1 VNWWQRVRHREQLD
15 RQLDAELRDH
25 LDRLTAD
32 YVAGGMDEREA
43 RRTARLHFGGLDQMK
58 EACRDENA
66 VLIIGGATLQDFRF
80 AVRRFLQMPGFTS
93 SAVIVLAL
101 GIGVNTAMFDIVH
114 TLLLAP
120 PPFSRPSELV
130 QVFSQ
135 DTQNPASYRGFSYP
149 TYRDI
154 REQPGVFTDVA
165 AFDLALIG
173 LGRKDDTRRTMAST
187 VSSNYFSVLGVPLA
201 RGRAFT
207 PEEEA
212 PGRSA
217 SVAIVSYAYW
227 QQHDLDPAVLGSQ
240 VLIQGHPFTIVGIA
254 PRGFTG
260 TTPVIF
266 SVDVWTPLSGYDQM
280 TNESEPDG
288 RNRLADR
295 AGQQLKVIGRLKP
308 GLTAASARPQLAGL
322 ASNLE
327 KAFPVEQKDQTFT
340 TAPLARLSVSPK
352 PANEAGLR
360 RLGLLLLGISAVVLL
375 VACLNLANMLLAR
388 GMARRKEIA
397 IRLAIGGSRLQIVRQ
412 LLIEGFVL
420 ALAGGAAGLAVGLW
434 SARLSITSLNRMS
447 PLFGIVWAGVPS
459 IQVLLAT
466 LGFCVAATLGFA
478 LGPALKL
485 SRSAVAADLTE
496 QAGGSTTRRRGRLS
510 AGNPLVVIQIAI
522 SLALLTAGALFVHG
536 ASRTASID
544 TGLRPGASLLVET
557 DASLAGFS
565 PAVAQQLYGKLREQL
580 AAIPGVEHV
589 AFSATVPF
597 GFVSL
602 SRSVQRAGVKAASG
616 SRPATAAEGLA
627 FDVAWNSVSAEY
639 FLTVGLPI
647 LRGRAFSA
655 AEAVQSNGAPVAI
668 VDEILAKQLWPEGN
682 ALGRSIQYA
691 ADDAPRAEGGGGPGG
706 FGYSDDG
713 KGNPREVLQV
723 VGIVPAARRG
733 LSDKDPAGQV
743 YVPFAHGYQSGIS
756 YFVRFRSLTRSTAAA
771 AAELIRRTVRDANP
785 ALPVLSLQT
794 FDEHLA
800 GSLQVWFVRAA
811 AALFS
816 AFGGLALGLAVV
828 GLYGVRAYTV
838 ARRTREIGIR
848 MALGA
853 DRRDISRMFLREGS
867 LTIGG
872 GIALGLMFAAVVGR
886 GLSELLYETDPL
898 DPLAFT
904 TASLL
909 LAAAAVTATWLP
921 ARRATRIAPTV
932 ALRTE

>member
-1 VNWWQRVRHREQLD
+1 VSWWARFRDRDRLD

-25 LDRLTAD
+25 LERLVAD
-32 YVAGGMDEREA
+32 YIAGGLDEREA
-43 RRTARLHFGGLDQMK
+43 RRRARLHFGGLDQMM

-66 VLIIGGATLQDFRF
+66 LFMLNGAMIQDFKV
-80 AVRRFLQMPGFTS
+80 ALRRFVQAPGFTA

-101 GIGVNTAMFDIVH
+101 GIGVNAAVFDLVH
-114 TLLLAP
+114 TLLFAAP
-120 PPFSRPSELV
+120 AFSAPSELV

-135 DTQNPASYRGFSYP
+135 DKNNQQSYRAFSYP

-154 REQPGVFTDVA
+154 REQHGVFTDVA

-173 LGRKDDTRRTMAST
+173 LGQKGDTRRTMAST
-187 VSSNYFSVLGVPLA
+187 VSSNYFSVLGVSLA
-201 RGRAFT
+201 RGRSFT

-227 QQHDLDPAVLGSQ
+227 QRHDLDPAVLGSQ

-254 PRGFTG
+254 PQGFTG
-260 TTPVIF
+260 TTPVMF
-266 SVDVWTPLSGYDQM
+266 SVDVWTPLSVYDQM
-280 TNESEPDG
+280 TNDSEPDG
-288 RNRLADR
+288 RNLLADR

-308 GLTAASARPQLAGL
+308 GMTAAGTRPELAGL

-327 KAFPVEQKDQTFT
+327 KAFPVEQQDQTFT
-340 TAPLARLSVSPK
+340 AGPLARFSVSPR

-360 RLGLLLLGISAVVLL
+360 KLGLLLLGMSAVVLL

-420 ALAGGAAGLAVGLW
+420 ALAGGAAGLMLGVW
-434 SARLSITSLNRMS
+434 SARLFITSLDRMS

-478 LGPALKL
+478 LGPAIKL

-496 QAGGSTTRRRGRLS
+496 QAGEIMTRRRGRLS

-522 SLALLTAGALFVHG
+522 SLALLTAGALFIRG
-536 ASRTASID
+536 ASKATSVD
-544 TGLRPGASLLVET
+544 TGLRPGGSMLLET
-557 DASLAGFS
+557 DARLAGFR
-565 PAVAQQLYGKLREQL
+565 PGGAQRLYEQLRERL
-580 AAIPGVEHV
+580 AAMPGVERV
-589 AFSATVPF
+589 AIAATVPF
-597 GFVSL
+597 GTVSL
-602 SRSVQRAGVKAASG
+602 SRAIQHAGV
-616 SRPATAAEGLA
+616 RPAAGSKPASAAEGLA
-627 FDVAWNSVSAEY
+627 FGAAWNSVSAEY
-639 FLTVGLPI
+639 FEAVGLPI

-655 AEAVQSNGAPVAI
+655 AEATQSSGAPVAI

-691 ADDAPRAEGGGGPGG
+691 ADDAPRAEGGGGAGG
-706 FGYSDDG
+706 LGYSDDG
-713 KGNPREVLQV
+713 GGNPGEMMQV
-723 VGIVPAARRG
+723 VGVVPAARRG
-733 LSDKDPAGQV
+733 LSDKDPAGQI
-743 YVPFAHGYQSGIS
+743 YVPFAHGYQSDIF
-756 YFVRFRSLTRSTAAA
+756 YFVRFRPRARGHESVAADM
-771 AAELIRRTVRDANP
+771 IRRAVRDADP
-785 ALPVLSLQT
+785 ALPVLSLRT

-800 GSLQVWFVRAA
+800 VSVQVWFVRAA

-816 AFGGLALGLAVV
+816 TFGGLALVLAVL

-848 MALGA
+848 IALGA
-853 DRRDISRMFLREGS
+853 ERRDILRMFLRESS
-867 LTIGG
+867 LTVGS
-872 GIALGLMFAAVVGR
+872 GIALGLLLAAVVGR
-886 GLSELLYETDPL
+886 GLSELLYETGPL
-898 DPLAFT
+898 DPIAFT

-909 LAAAAVTATWLP
+909 LGAAMLIATWLP